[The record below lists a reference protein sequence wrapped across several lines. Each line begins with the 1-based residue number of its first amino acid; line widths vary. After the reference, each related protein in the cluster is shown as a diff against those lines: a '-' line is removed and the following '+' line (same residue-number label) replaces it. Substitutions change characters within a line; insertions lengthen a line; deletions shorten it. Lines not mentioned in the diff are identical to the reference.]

1 MRKRNR
7 ILVTALMIA
16 VLTFMAGFQVEALDT
31 EIGETEV
38 FLNGIRQHVR
48 TMETNLGNLITDII
62 KENTGADIAVY
73 NGGGI
78 RDSAELGP
86 ITLEDATEILAF
98 ENEVETV
105 RMNGYDV
112 LKMLEHSVSSYP
124 EVSGKFLQVSGLRF
138 YFDPSEPAGERV
150 KDVYVGGERL
160 RMRQDYVVATNEF
173 LVAGGDEYDMFERSE
188 HLEVFET
195 IDTQMFIE
203 HIQQES
209 PLFPKVEGRIVVL
222 TE

>member
-7 ILVTALMIA
+7 ILVTVLLVA
-16 VLTFMAGFQVEALDT
+16 VMTFMAGFQVQALDT

-62 KENTGADIAVY
+62 RENTGADIAVY

-78 RDSAELGP
+78 RDSADLGP

-98 ENEVETV
+98 ENNVETV
-105 RMNGYDV
+105 RMSGYDV
-112 LKMLEHSVSSYP
+112 VQMLEHAVSSYP
-124 EVSGKFLQVSGLRF
+124 EVSGKFLQVSGMRF
-138 YFDPSEPAGERV
+138 YFDPAEPAGERV
-150 KDVYVGGERL
+150 KDVYIGGERL
-160 RMRQDYVVATNEF
+160 RFRNDYVVATNDF
-173 LVAGGDEYDMFERSE
+173 LVAGGDEYHMFERSE
-188 HLEVFET
+188 HLETFDT
-195 IDTQMFIE
+195 IDTQMFIQ
-203 HIQQES
+203 HIQEES

-222 TE
+222 TD